1 MVEWKKQTKCSRGTE
16 PDPEPEPDPELVI
29 EDNGELDDWETLED

>member
-1 MVEWKKQTKCSRGTE
+1 MVEWKKAKPSVVAEPE
-16 PDPEPEPDPELVI
+16 PDPEPEPELVI